1 MIEKEIQ
8 EMLSKG
14 IIRPSVSPWASLV
27 VLVPKKDGGTRF
39 CVDYRGLNAKT
50 YVDCYPMHQILEILE
65 ALHGASDFST
75 LDLKSGYWQV
85 DMESNS
91 IPNTAF
97 VTSSGFYE
105 FLQLPFGLKNAAAYF
120 QRLMEIV
127 LKDFKG
133 KHCFVYIDDTVVYA
147 RNEAEHLVHLSQVFS
162 SLQEAGL
169 TLNLKKFNLFQ
180 HSLVFLGHVV
190 SANGVNTDP
199 EKVKSVR

>member
-1 MIEKEIQ
+1 
-8 EMLSKG
+8 
-14 IIRPSVSPWASLV
+14 
-27 VLVPKKDGGTRF
+27 
-39 CVDYRGLNAKT
+39 
-50 YVDCYPMHQILEILE
+50 
-65 ALHGASDFST
+65 
-75 LDLKSGYWQV
+75 
-85 DMESNS
+85 MESNS

-105 FLQLPFGLKNAAAYF
+105 FLQLPFGLKNAAASF

-133 KHCFVYIDDTVVYA
+133 KHCFVYIDDIVVYS

-162 SLQEAGL
+162 GLQEAGL
-169 TLNLKKFNLFQ
+169 TLNLKKCNLFQ
-180 HSLVFLGHVV
+180 RSLVFLGHVV